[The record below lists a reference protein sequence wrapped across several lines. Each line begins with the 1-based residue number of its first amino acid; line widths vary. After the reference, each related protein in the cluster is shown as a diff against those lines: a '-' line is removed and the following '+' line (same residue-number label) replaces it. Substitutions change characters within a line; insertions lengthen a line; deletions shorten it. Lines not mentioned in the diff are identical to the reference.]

1 MVHLV
6 SGAGRP
12 GGREG
17 RAARGGAACTAW
29 AAGDGASDVRHTLA
43 MARTARVATVEDAD
57 AVTALV
63 QSAYRGEESRAGWTT
78 EADLLAGQRTDPEMV
93 RELVL
98 APASVILI
106 ADDADAGLLACC
118 HLEQHDDV
126 AHLGMFAVRPG
137 LQGRGTGRAMLRAA
151 ESYAR
156 HTWGVGA
163 MALSVIN
170 HRHELIAWY
179 ERCGFARTGIVHEFP
194 YGDERYGEPLRD
206 DIVLLEM
213 AKTLA

>member
-1 MVHLV
+1 ML
-6 SGAGRP
+6 
-12 GGREG
+12 
-17 RAARGGAACTAW
+17 CT
-29 AAGDGASDVRHTLA
+29 V
-43 MARTARVATVEDAD
+43 RVATVEDAD

-78 EADLLAGQRTDPEMV
+78 EAHLLAGQRTDPEMV

-106 ADDADAGLLACC
+106 ADSDDALLACC
-118 HLEQHDDV
+118 HLKQQDDT

-137 LQGRGTGRAMLRAA
+137 LQGRGTGRAMLRTA

-156 HTWGVGA
+156 RTWGVGT

-179 ERCGFARTGIVHEFP
+179 ERCGFARTGIVHKFP